1 MVRQKIKGSRIQK
14 VAPQDEPNFYLPE
27 WKNHTEASIPL
38 ALCKKQSRENNRSS
52 SPSTCEEDAWCG
64 VSYRSS
70 KRITNDSK
78 SSRMFLSSF
87 KSSGGSNMMMTKV
100 ASPLFHP
107 TLLHPFFYG
116 DGSSAR
122 NTQGAADVQPVA
134 FGMPRMATENDHYA
148 FPQQRQ
154 QASTDQEA
162 SCKSLL
168 SQALLQ
174 CTDLG
179 GEGARDCTSTDDFSL
194 EELEPIPLR
203 EDGDTN
209 SGHPQGRAERVS
221 ASTQHLFT
229 LVDPQRNLYHL

>member
-38 ALCKKQSRENNRSS
+38 ALCKKHSRESNLSS
-52 SPSTCEEDAWCG
+52 SPSTFAEDAWC
-64 VSYRSS
+64 VSNCSS

-78 SSRMFLSSF
+78 SSRMFLSSI
-87 KSSGGSNMMMTKV
+87 KSSSGGSNMMMMKV

-122 NTQGAADVQPVA
+122 NTAADVQPVA

-179 GEGARDCTSTDDFSL
+179 GEGARDCTGTDDFSL